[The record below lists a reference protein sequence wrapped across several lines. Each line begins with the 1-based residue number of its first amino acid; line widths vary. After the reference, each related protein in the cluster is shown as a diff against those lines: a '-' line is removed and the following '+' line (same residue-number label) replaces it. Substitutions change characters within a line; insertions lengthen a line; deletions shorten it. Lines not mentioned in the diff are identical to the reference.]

1 MTPMNIQFE
10 ATINNKSIFGTI
22 DGKYHFNVHISYN
35 SRNDREDIN
44 IDWDYKPKDKEYRDR
59 AELRILRLID
69 SNEKINNIDLSS
81 EIGE

>member
-10 ATINNKSIFGTI
+10 STINNKSIFGTI

-35 SRNDREDIN
+35 SRNDREDIDIN
-44 IDWDYKPKDKEYRDR
+44 WDYKPKDKEYKDK
-59 AELRILRLID
+59 AESRILRLIE
-69 SNEKINNIDLSS
+69 SNQKINDIDLAS

>member
-1 MTPMNIQFE
+1 MTPMTIQFE

-22 DGKYHFNVHISYN
+22 DCKYHFNVHISYN
-35 SRNDREDIN
+35 SRNDREDIVIN
-44 IDWDYKPKDKEYRDR
+44 WDYKPKNKEYRDR

>member
-1 MTPMNIQFE
+1 MSPMNIQFE
-10 ATINNKSIFGTI
+10 STINNKSIFGTI

-44 IDWDYKPKDKEYRDR
+44 INCDYKTKDKEYKDK
-59 AELRILRLID
+59 AESRILKLIE
-69 SNEKINNIDLSS
+69 SSQKINDIDLAS